1 MDEDPFMKY
10 LNDDEEIDFF
20 DHENFYITSL
30 TIQITNI
37 LIGMAV
43 MLTGFAFLNHGLFM
57 SSPIA
62 DTVMLLVWLQIFWI
76 GTR

>member
-1 MDEDPFMKY
+1 MDVDPFMKY

-20 DHENFYITSL
+20 DHDNFYITCL

-43 MLTGFAFLNHGLFM
+43 MLTGFAYVNDGLFM